1 MRMADP
7 KASPNELALAM
18 LEAMAP
24 VLGLSVD
31 AAWRDGVVVNLM
43 TLAAMA
49 KLVQD
54 FPLDEE
60 IEPAPVYRT

>member
-1 MRMADP
+1 MADP

-18 LEAMAP
+18 LDAMAP
-24 VLGLSVD
+24 VLGLSID
-31 AAWRDGVVVNLM
+31 AAWRDGVVANLV

-54 FPLDEE
+54 FPLDED

>member
-1 MRMADP
+1 
-7 KASPNELALAM
+7 M

-31 AAWRDGVVVNLM
+31 AAWRDGVVANLV
-43 TLAAMA
+43 TLAMMA

-54 FPLDEE
+54 FPLDDEL
-60 IEPAPVYRT
+60 EPAPVYRA